1 MDRMTRRG
9 WALFIAMAVIWGIP
23 YLLIKIAVGQITPPT
38 LVFAR
43 TAIGALLLI
52 PLAAARGELASLL
65 PYWRMLLAYTAAEVA
80 LPWVLLSDAERR
92 LPSSLTGLLVAAVPL
107 IGVLLA
113 RLTGSDERF
122 GGRRLLGLVL
132 GLAGVA
138 ALVGLDV
145 SGSNLGAVGEVGLV
159 ALGYAIGPLIIAR
172 RLSAVPAL
180 GVVAASLL
188 LTAVV
193 YAPFGLA
200 QMPSAL
206 PSTRVLVAVGILALV
221 CTAVAFL
228 LFFALIGEV
237 GPVRATV
244 ITYFNPAVA
253 LVLGIVLLHEPFTL
267 GAGAGFVLILLGSFL
282 ATRRGPGAARGQD
295 LALRDAV
302 AG

>member
-1 MDRMTRRG
+1 MTRRG

-52 PLAAARGELASLL
+52 PLAAARGELAPLL
-65 PYWRMLLAYTAAEVA
+65 PYWRMILAYTAAEVA

-122 GGRRLLGLVL
+122 GGRRLLGLLL

-159 ALGYAIGPLIIAR
+159 ALGYAIGPMIISR
-172 RLSAVPAL
+172 RLAGVPAL

-193 YAPFGLA
+193 YAPFGVP

-253 LVLGIVLLHEPFTL
+253 LVLGIVLLQEPFTF

-282 ATRRGPGAARGQD
+282 ATRRGPRAIRMPDVALKDAAAR
-295 LALRDAV
+295 
-302 AG
+302 

>member
-1 MDRMTRRG
+1 MTRRG
-9 WALFIAMAVIWGIP
+9 WALFIAMAIIWGIP

-52 PLAAARGELASLL
+52 PLAAARGELAPLL
-65 PYWRMLLAYTAAEVA
+65 PYWRMILAYTAAEVA

-107 IGVLLA
+107 IGVVLA
-113 RLTGSDERF
+113 RLSGSEERF
-122 GGRRLLGLVL
+122 GGRRLLGLLL
-132 GLAGVA
+132 GLAGVG

-159 ALGYAIGPLIIAR
+159 ALGYALGPLIIAR
-172 RLSAVPAL
+172 WLSTVPAL
-180 GVVAASLL
+180 GVVAASLVLTTL
-188 LTAVV
+188 L

-200 QMPSAL
+200 QMPSTL
-206 PSTRVLVAVGILALV
+206 PSTRVLVAVGILGLV

-228 LFFALIGEV
+228 LFFALISEV

-253 LVLGIVLLHEPFTL
+253 LTLGILLLNEPFTL

-282 ATRRGPGAARGQD
+282 ATRRGPGDTRAPDVAF
-295 LALRDAV
+295 RDA
-302 AG
+302 ATG

>member
-1 MDRMTRRG
+1 
-9 WALFIAMAVIWGIP
+9 MAVIWGIP

-52 PLAAARGELASLL
+52 PLAAARGELAPLL

-92 LPSSLTGLLVAAVPL
+92 LPSSLTGLLIAAVPL
-107 IGVLLA
+107 IGVLLG

-122 GGRRLLGLVL
+122 GGRRLLGLLL

-172 RLSAVPAL
+172 RLASVPAL
-180 GVVAASLL
+180 GVVAASLG
-188 LTAVV
+188 LTTLV
-193 YAPFGLA
+193 YTPFGLA
-200 QMPSAL
+200 QLPSTL
-206 PSTRVLVAVGILALV
+206 PSTRVLVAVGILGLV

-228 LFFALIGEV
+228 LFFALISEV

-267 GAGAGFVLILLGSFL
+267 GAGVGFVLILVGSFL
-282 ATRRGPGAARGQD
+282 ATRSGPRAAGVGSGQPGVD
-295 LALRDAV
+295 LRDAA

>member
-1 MDRMTRRG
+1 
-9 WALFIAMAVIWGIP
+9 MAIIWGIP

-52 PLAAARGELASLL
+52 PLAAARGELAPLF
-65 PYWRMLLAYTAAEVA
+65 PYWRMILAYTAAEVA

-113 RLTGSDERF
+113 RLSGSDERF
-122 GGRRLLGLVL
+122 GGRRLLGLLL
-132 GLAGVA
+132 GLAGVG

-159 ALGYAIGPLIIAR
+159 ALGYAIGPLIVAR
-172 RLSAVPAL
+172 RLSTVPAL
-180 GVVAASLL
+180 GVVAASM
-188 LTAVV
+188 VV
-193 YAPFGLA
+193 TTVIYAPFGLA
-200 QMPSAL
+200 QRPAAL
-206 PSTRVLVAVGILALV
+206 PSTRVLVAVGILGLV

-228 LFFALIGEV
+228 LFFALITEV
-237 GPVRATV
+237 GPVRATI

-253 LVLGIVLLHEPFTL
+253 LVLGIVLLREPFTL
-267 GAGAGFVLILLGSFL
+267 GAGVGFVLIVLGSFL
-282 ATRRGPGAARGQD
+282 ATRRGPRVTRVPD
-295 LALRDAV
+295 VALRDAA

>member
-1 MDRMTRRG
+1 MTRRG
-9 WALFIAMAVIWGIP
+9 WALFIVMAVIWGIP

-38 LVFAR
+38 LVIAR
-43 TAIGALLLI
+43 TAIGTLLLI
-52 PLAAARGELASLL
+52 PLAAARGELAPLL
-65 PYWRMLLAYTAAEVA
+65 PYWRMILAYTAAEVA
-80 LPWVLLSDAERR
+80 LPWILLSDAERR

-122 GGRRLLGLVL
+122 GGRRLLGLVI

-159 ALGYAIGPLIIAR
+159 ALGYAIGPMIIAR
-172 RLSAVPAL
+172 RLAGVPAL
-180 GVVAASLL
+180 GVVAASMVVTTLL
-188 LTAVV
+188 

-200 QMPSAL
+200 QMPSTL
-206 PSTRVLVAVGILALV
+206 PSTRVLVAVGILGLV

-228 LFFALIGEV
+228 LFFALISEV

-267 GAGAGFVLILLGSFL
+267 GAGAGFILILLGSFL
-282 ATRRGPGAARGQD
+282 ATRSGPGAAGVQD
-295 LALRDAV
+295 VGLRDAA

>member
-1 MDRMTRRG
+1 MTRRG

-52 PLAAARGELASLL
+52 PLAAARGELAPLL

-122 GGRRLLGLVL
+122 GGRRLLGLVI

-145 SGSNLGAVGEVGLV
+145 SGSNLRAVDEVGMV

-172 RLSAVPAL
+172 PLA
-180 GVVAASLL
+180 GV
-188 LTAVV
+188 
-193 YAPFGLA
+193 
-200 QMPSAL
+200 
-206 PSTRVLVAVGILALV
+206 LALV

-237 GPVRATV
+237 GPVPATV

-253 LVLGIVLLHEPFTL
+253 LLLGIVILNEPFTL

-282 ATRRGPGAARGQD
+282 ATRRGPRARVPVV
-295 LALRDAV
+295 ALRD
-302 AG
+302 

>member
-1 MDRMTRRG
+1 
-9 WALFIAMAVIWGIP
+9 
-23 YLLIKIAVGQITPPT
+23 
-38 LVFAR
+38 VFAR

-52 PLAAARGELASLL
+52 PLAAARGELAPLL
-65 PYWRMLLAYTAAEVA
+65 PYWRMILAYTAAEVA

-122 GGRRLLGLVL
+122 GGRRLLGLLL

-145 SGSNLGAVGEVGLV
+145 SGSNLGAVAEVGLV
-159 ALGYAIGPLIIAR
+159 ALGYAIGPMIIAR
-172 RLSAVPAL
+172 RLAGVPAL
-180 GVVAASLL
+180 GVVAASLA
-188 LTAVV
+188 LTAVI
-193 YAPFGLA
+193 YTPFGLA

-206 PSTRVLVAVGILALV
+206 PSPRVLVAVGILALV

-253 LVLGIVLLHEPFTL
+253 LVLGIVLLREPFTL
-267 GAGAGFVLILLGSFL
+267 GAGGRLHPDPAGVV
-282 ATRRGPGAARGQD
+282 PGHSPW
-295 LALRDAV
+295 

>member
-1 MDRMTRRG
+1 MTRRG
-9 WALFIAMAVIWGIP
+9 WALFIAMAIIWGIP

-52 PLAAARGELASLL
+52 PLAAARGELAPLF
-65 PYWRMLLAYTAAEVA
+65 PYWRMILAYTAAEVA

-122 GGRRLLGLVL
+122 GGRRLLGLLL
-132 GLAGVA
+132 GLAGVG

-145 SGSNLGAVGEVGLV
+145 SGSNLAAVGEVGLV

-172 RLSAVPAL
+172 RLSTVPAL
-180 GVVAASLL
+180 GVVAASLVLTTL
-188 LTAVV
+188 L

-200 QMPSAL
+200 QMPSTL
-206 PSTRVLVAVGILALV
+206 PSTRVLVAVGILGLV

-228 LFFALIGEV
+228 LFFALISEV

-253 LVLGIVLLHEPFTL
+253 LALGILLLREPFTL

-282 ATRRGPGAARGQD
+282 ATRRGPGVTRVPDVAF
-295 LALRDAV
+295 RDAA